1 MNSLF
6 LGQTYYCI
14 GRPWFM
20 SRNLTPI
27 MLIIGPLMLVGAF
40 FSWPLQNEVG
50 MEAVE
55 LLRDDASIVLA
66 AVGVLG
72 MSLMFGG
79 LHLLSM
85 DMKKGA
91 DRMSTQLLNMADL
104 FIFGTFGLFL
114 SGLGA
119 QTAVILLTNDTTA
132 VYEDQATR
140 EAVALMVFNAGNGLW
155 ALTPVAWGLAMISM
169 GLAHVGLKVPEGL
182 SEGAFFMLM
191 PVGFANTLLPLIQDA
206 EQAEFQ
212 IVFPLTMVLY
222 IALGGLMLS
231 GNIDEPGSE

>member
-1 MNSLF
+1 
-6 LGQTYYCI
+6 
-14 GRPWFM
+14 M

-27 MLIIGPLMLVGAF
+27 MLVIGPLMLVGAF
-40 FSWPLQNEVG
+40 FSWPLENEVG

-114 SGLGA
+114 TGLGA

-222 IALGGLMLS
+222 IVLGGLMLS
-231 GNIDEPGSE
+231 GKIDEPGSE

>member
-1 MNSLF
+1 
-6 LGQTYYCI
+6 
-14 GRPWFM
+14 M

-27 MLIIGPLMLVGAF
+27 MLVIGPLMLVGAF

-50 MEAVE
+50 MEAVG

-114 SGLGA
+114 AGFGA

-155 ALTPVAWGLAMISM
+155 APHACVM
-169 GLAHVGLKVPEGL
+169 GACYDQYGTGSRG
-182 SEGAFFMLM
+182 SEGTRGI
-191 PVGFANTLLPLIQDA
+191 VGRSVLHADA
-206 EQAEFQ
+206 SR
-212 IVFPLTMVLY
+212 LR
-222 IALGGLMLS
+222 
-231 GNIDEPGSE
+231 

>member
-1 MNSLF
+1 
-6 LGQTYYCI
+6 
-14 GRPWFM
+14 M

-27 MLIIGPLMLVGAF
+27 MLVIGPLMLVGAF

-140 EAVALMVFNAGNGLW
+140 EAVALMVFNAGTGLW
-155 ALTPVAWGLAMISM
+155 ALTSVAWGLAMISM

-206 EQAEFQ
+206 EQAVFQ
-212 IVFPLTMVLY
+212 IVFPLTMALY

-231 GNIDEPGSE
+231 GSIDEPGSE

>member
-6 LGQTYYCI
+6 TGQTYYHV
-14 GRPWFM
+14 GQPSYM

-27 MLIIGPLMLVGAF
+27 MLVIGPLMLVGGF
-40 FSWPLQNEVG
+40 LSWPLQNEVG
-50 MEAVE
+50 MEAVQ

-104 FIFGTFGLFL
+104 FIFGTYGLFL
-114 SGLGA
+114 TGFGA

-182 SEGAFFMLM
+182 SESAFFMLM

-212 IVFPLTMVLY
+212 IVFPLTMFLY

>member
-1 MNSLF
+1 
-6 LGQTYYCI
+6 
-14 GRPWFM
+14 M

-27 MLIIGPLMLVGAF
+27 MLVIGPLMLVGAF

-50 MEAVE
+50 MEAVG

-114 SGLGA
+114 AGFGA

-155 ALTPVAWGLAMISM
+155 ALTPVSWGLAMISM

-206 EQAEFQ
+206 EQTEFQ

-222 IALGGLMLS
+222 ISLGVMMLGGMV
-231 GNIDEPGSE
+231 DEPGTE

>member
-1 MNSLF
+1 
-6 LGQTYYCI
+6 
-14 GRPWFM
+14 
-20 SRNLTPI
+20 
-27 MLIIGPLMLVGAF
+27 MLVLGPLMLMGAF
-40 FSWPLQNEVG
+40 FSWPIENQVG

-79 LHLLSM
+79 MHLLSM

-119 QTAVILLTNDTTA
+119 QVAEILVTNDTTT
-132 VYEDQATR
+132 VYE
-140 EAVALMVFNAGNGLW
+140 
-155 ALTPVAWGLAMISM
+155 
-169 GLAHVGLKVPEGL
+169 L
-182 SEGAFFMLM
+182 S
-191 PVGFANTLLPLIQDA
+191 LIH
-206 EQAEFQ
+206 
-212 IVFPLTMVLY
+212 I
-222 IALGGLMLS
+222 
-231 GNIDEPGSE
+231 

>member
-6 LGQTYYCI
+6 TGQTYYHV
-14 GRPWFM
+14 GQPSYM

-27 MLIIGPLMLVGAF
+27 MLVIGPLMLVGAF

-222 IALGGLMLS
+222 IVLGGLMLS